1 MQTMLSLTLQHFVS
15 AGGILAHADPSTRD
29 QCYLD
34 WRTLPQTTA
43 LGGPAQQS
51 ANAATLWQLWQTFCA
66 DVGIN
71 AHRLPAQDP
80 VPLLQVYAHRY
91 RTGTLAPGRRSVRAG
106 TVEDA
111 L

>member
-1 MQTMLSLTLQHFVS
+1 
-15 AGGILAHADPSTRD
+15 
-29 QCYLD
+29 
-34 WRTLPQTTA
+34 
-43 LGGPAQQS
+43 
-51 ANAATLWQLWQTFCA
+51 
-66 DVGIN
+66 VGIN